1 MDNSVGAIQVGNAN
15 TAVVEQSGTGAY
27 IRTRQEGSGNTVE
40 ALQRNESDSLA
51 PDAIVSIYGSD
62 NRLTIDQNGASRM
75 EAYLD
80 GNSNSVNVRQE
91 RQQTGSASSL
101 LTDVIGS
108 NNSIDVSQ
116 VSNELS
122 LPSRM
127 TITQRGDDLHVTA
140 RQDNTSSGNL
150 EVFQSGS
157 LGVATVQQ
165 SGIYNE
171 ARLVQNGTANS
182 ASITQQ

>member
-1 MDNSVGAIQVGNAN
+1 
-15 TAVVEQSGTGAY
+15 
-27 IRTRQEGSGNTVE
+27 
-40 ALQRNESDSLA
+40 
-51 PDAIVSIYGSD
+51 
-62 NRLTIDQNGASRM
+62 M

-116 VSNELS
+116 ISNELS
-122 LPSRM
+122 LPSRI
-127 TITQRGDDLHVTA
+127 TITQRGDELDVTA

-150 EVFQSGS
+150 EVFQSGL

-171 ARLVQNGTANS
+171 AKLVQNGMANS